1 MKKTSKKSG
10 KYFEDAVRNFLIEQT
25 VFKNMKT
32 NFEDVKEQFYKD
44 MDEYFGN
51 QELCGNDSVIF
62 EYPMLGESALK
73 VTRIQKANVEFKVGE
88 LEKVLPKDVAKKVIA
103 KRYEVANMEGLISYL
118 KKCNVDPQIFK
129 GFLNVTKHVDIKEI
143 DKLEE
148 LGKITIE
155 QIEGCYSVKKSN
167 PYYTVSEI
175 GK

>member
-1 MKKTSKKSG
+1 MKKTSKKSN

-25 VFKNMKT
+25 VFKNVKA

-44 MDEYFGN
+44 MDRYFESQQIEEDN
-51 QELCGNDSVIF
+51 SVVF
-62 EYPMLGESALK
+62 EYPTLGNSGLK
-73 VTRIQKANVEFKVGE
+73 VTKIQRTSVDFKVDK
-88 LEKVLPKDVAKKVIA
+88 LEKVLPKDVVKKVIV

-129 GFLNVTKHVDIKEI
+129 SFLNVSKCVDTKEM

-155 QIEGCYSVKKSN
+155 QIKGCYSVRKSN

-175 GK
+175 E

>member
-1 MKKTSKKSG
+1 MKKVDKKSG

-25 VFKNMKT
+25 VLKSMKE

-44 MDEYFGN
+44 MDKYFES
-51 QELCGNDSVIF
+51 QELGDNSSAVF

-73 VTRIQKANVEFKVGE
+73 VTRIQRASVDFKPDQ
-88 LEKVLPKDVAKKVIA
+88 LERVLPKEVAKKVIV
-103 KRYEVANMEGLISYL
+103 KKYEINNMQSLISYL

-129 GFLNVTKHVDIKEI
+129 SFLSVSKTVDTKEM

-148 LGKITIE
+148 LGKISIE
-155 QIEGCYSVKKSN
+155 QIKGCYTVKKSN

-175 GK
+175 K